1 MSKRNRDKRETNRRT
16 RDTHPIP
23 DAAPGTGQRVAD
35 DLKRA
40 GRVPAFIDHYGVAEW
55 CPTPDGSGPPEMVV
69 LHADVDIAD
78 IPFTLYLRFKSAG
91 EVDRLIGMLTRHR
104 LSVWPEVP
112 Q

>member
-1 MSKRNRDKRETNRRT
+1 MSKRNRDKRRT

-23 DAAPGTGQRVAD
+23 DSEPNTRGESLAD
-35 DLKRA
+35 ELLRS
-40 GRVPAFIDHYGVAEW
+40 GLPAFIDQYGVAEW

-69 LHADVDIAD
+69 LHADVNIANV
-78 IPFTLYLRFKSAG
+78 PMTVYMRFKSAG